1 MSLAIVH
8 VSDIHI
14 SEKSNLILPKAQ
26 AIKAAVQPRLP
37 QGARLL
43 LACSGDVAYSG
54 KTQEYDIAK
63 IFVTDLSANLA
74 RIPGAQFLGTVIVP
88 GNHDCNFSKE
98 GDARPI
104 LLSSVASNLEGTDL
118 NGDSVQQLLKVQSS
132 FFDFENAFCGRE
144 IKGLTDSI
152 GWTIS
157 YAYPGARVLV
167 RCLNTALF
175 SRLRETGGQLY
186 FPLQAI
192 PLGDGDSDFVVS
204 MFHHPYGWLAPDN
217 SREFRRQIESVS
229 DLVLTGHEHD
239 GDSYTRTSRTG
250 EETGYVEGAALQADT
265 DTGFNLIVVEFPSN
279 TYQVYPFRWTGEM
292 YEPSPSEAHIFT
304 RKQSL
309 ICSRFEN
316 TPEFL
321 KYLDDVGTGFSYPG
335 RNLTLRDLFVYP
347 ELKMASVTSKS
358 QTTIH
363 GAALLSFISQRDNV
377 HIAGAPSSGKTTLA
391 RAIYLDLQR
400 DCNLVPILLN
410 GRNLKG
416 SSKDDLEKVL
426 DSAFKEQY
434 RETQLERFRQLDRE
448 KKVLLIDDWHAYR
461 APSKTR
467 KKLLDA
473 AKAVFGKVVLF
484 SDEISLFQLLTDT
497 AEDGSASDAEFCEI
511 KQFGHRLRSELIRKW
526 HGLSTDLD
534 DLEFTSRVSTSENLL
549 DTLVRKGIVPSWP
562 VFILSVL
569 QASSLAV
576 EETAS
581 YGSYGHLYEALLTRR
596 MAESSKRRNTLG
608 LKYAYLAL
616 VAYELFRADKAVLSE
631 SELRKVHASYESEYH
646 VTVDAQELWV
656 ELENAHVLIRSGDEF
671 RFRYRYAYYFFVAK
685 YFQLGIGN
693 VEEAHIL
700 RARLSY
706 MVRCVHDE
714 DCANILIFY
723 IYLTKDRELI
733 EEMLAVA
740 SRIYSEKE
748 PAHLTSDV
756 EFVNSLRSRS
766 PDILIENGDI
776 EKNRDARRSH
786 MDATGDLDER
796 DVRALAKTEYSDDI
810 SDVLKIEFAFKSL
823 HVMGQV
829 VKNFPL
835 DLRGDLKLAL
845 TRQSYE
851 LTLRTLR
858 TYLGAIEANVAEVL
872 SLFDSA
878 LRKLEPFS
886 KRTNEE
892 IRDIS
897 QTAVVRLTEF
907 AIFGMIKRLSLA
919 VGVVDLKE
927 TYHHVRQLA
936 GEDDVPTRL
945 IDLSIKLDHFN
956 RVPISD
962 VEELEHLLRSN
973 ITAYTILKLL
983 IAEFLHLFPC
993 DYKTEQRMVELFK
1006 FQAHTSKL
1014 SEKLVKKLAK

>member
-8 VSDIHI
+8 ISDIHI
-14 SEKSNLILPKAQ
+14 SEKSDSILRKAQ

-37 QGARLL
+37 QGCAIV
-43 LACSGDVAYSG
+43 LACSGDMAYSG
-54 KTQEYDIAK
+54 KASEYDIAK
-63 IFVTDLSANLA
+63 IFVTDLSTNLA
-74 RIPGAQFLGTVIVP
+74 QIPGAEFLGTTIVP
-88 GNHDCNFSKE
+88 GNHDCDFSKE
-98 GDARPI
+98 GDARPV
-104 LLSSVASNLEGTDL
+104 LLSAVASNLEGADL
-118 NGDSVQQLLKVQSS
+118 LGDSVQQLLKVQGS
-132 FFDFENAFCGRE
+132 FFDFESILSRRPCNST
-144 IKGLTDSI
+144 TDLI
-152 GWTIS
+152 GWTFS
-157 YAYPGARVLV
+157 YSYSGSHILV

-175 SRLRETGGQLY
+175 SRLKESGGQLY
-186 FPLQAI
+186 FPLKAI
-192 PLGDGDSDFVVS
+192 PPIEGDADFVIS
-204 MFHHPYGWLAPDN
+204 IFHHPYGWLAPGN
-217 SREFRRQIESVS
+217 SREFRQQIESMS

-239 GDSYTRTSRTG
+239 GDSFTRTSRTG
-250 EETGYVEGAALQADT
+250 EETGYVEGAALQADA
-265 DTGFNLIVVEFPSN
+265 DTGFNLIVVEFSAN
-279 TYQVYPFRWTGEM
+279 AYQVYPFRWTGEI
-292 YEPSPSEAHIFT
+292 YESGPSEAHVFT

-309 ICSRFEN
+309 ISSRFES

-321 KYLDDVGTGFSYPG
+321 RYLNDVGTGFSYPG

-347 ELKMASVTSKS
+347 ELKVASVTSKNQAS
-358 QTTIH
+358 IH
-363 GAALLSFISQRDNV
+363 GANLLSFVSDRETV
-377 HIAGAPSSGKTTLA
+377 HITGAPSSGKSTLA
-391 RAIYLDLQR
+391 RALYTDLQHEY
-400 DCNLVPILLN
+400 NLVPILLN

-416 SSKDDLEKVL
+416 SSKEDLDKIVE
-426 DSAFKEQY
+426 SAVTEQY
-434 RETQLERFRQLDRE
+434 RGAPLERFRQLDRE
-448 KKVLLIDDWHAYR
+448 RRALLVDDWHAFR
-461 APSKTR
+461 APSKT
-467 KKLLDA
+467 KKKMLDT
-473 AKAVFGKVVLF
+473 AKATFGRVVLL

-497 AEDGSASDAEFCEI
+497 AEEGSASDAEFCEI
-511 KQFGHRLRSELIRKW
+511 KQFGYRLRGELIGKW
-526 HGLSTDLD
+526 HSLSGDLD
-534 DLEFTSRVSTSENLL
+534 DLELASRISTSENLL
-549 DTLVRKGIVPSWP
+549 DTLVRKGIVPSFP

-569 QASSLAV
+569 QTSSVAT

-616 VAYELFRADKAVLSE
+616 VAYELFKTDKTALDE
-631 SELRKVHASYESEYH
+631 SELWKVHSAYEREYDI
-646 VTVDAQELWV
+646 TVDRQELWG
-656 ELENAHVLIRSGDEF
+656 ELENAHVLVRGGDEF

-693 VEEAHIL
+693 VEEAPTL

-733 EEMLAVA
+733 EEMLSVA

-756 EFVNSLRSRS
+756 EFVNSLRSKA

-776 EKNRDARRSH
+776 EKNREARRSR
-786 MDATGDLDER
+786 MDNSDEQDAQR
-796 DVRALAKTEYSDDI
+796 VGALAKTEYRDDI

-845 TRQSYE
+845 TQQSYN

-858 TYLGAIEANVAEVL
+858 TYLNIIEANVAEML

-878 LRKLEPFS
+878 LRKLQPFS
-886 KRTNEE
+886 KRTDEE
-892 IRDIS
+892 IRDAS
-897 QTAVVRLTEF
+897 QAAMVRLTEF

-919 VGVVDLKE
+919 VGVVDLRE
-927 TYHHVRQLA
+927 TYHQVRRMA
-936 GEDDVPTRL
+936 GEEDVPTRL

-956 RVPISD
+956 RVPIAD
-962 VEELEHLLRSN
+962 VEELEHRLRSN
-973 ITAYTILKLL
+973 ITAYAILKLL
-983 IAEFLHLFPC
+983 VAEFLHLFPC
-993 DYKTEQRMVELFK
+993 DYKTEQRMVELFE
-1006 FQAHTSKL
+1006 FQAHTPKL
-1014 SEKLVKKLAK
+1014 AEKLVKKLPK